1 MNHRIE
7 SMKPSASMVLMAR
20 AKQMQKTDPTVI
32 GLAGGEPDFAT
43 PDRIS
48 MAAIRSLSEG
58 YTHYVVGPGLPE
70 LRAAIAKKLREENGL
85 EYDENCILVTPG
97 GKNAIYLA
105 VQAILNEGDEV
116 LVLDPAWVS
125 YEPIVQ
131 AAGGVTVKVK
141 LDYQQDYRITAEALE
156 AACTDKTRLLIINYP
171 NNPTGRI
178 LHKDE
183 ADILEAF
190 MLRHPDVYMLSDEVY
205 EKLVYDG
212 VKSISMGS
220 YPSIRDRVATMNG
233 FSKSVAMTGW
243 RMGYLAAPKVIFDA
257 AYKLYQHSLSCMS
270 GFLQKG
276 AVEAFHC
283 EYETEQMRQTYA
295 YRRDLFTGALNRIPG
310 VRCLKPEG
318 RVLRV
323 GVLRHRRHGL
333 DADVRVSARKRRR
346 CRHARQRLRRGD
358 GLLHALLVCK
368 RDGGSRARRAEDH
381 RRAGKAAEIKTRG
394 AAPVD
399 RSDREKY
406 NTQGGTHHG
415 KKAHVLRRQGR
426 PVDSCSA
433 HAGRHARQH
442 RSSAAAD

>member
-20 AKQMQKTDPTVI
+20 AKEVQQTDPTVI

-48 MAAIRSLSEG
+48 MAAIRSLTEG

-70 LRAAIAKKLREENGL
+70 LRQAIQKKLREENDL
-85 EYDENCILVTPG
+85 DYDVNCIIVTPG

-116 LVLDPAWVS
+116 MVLDPAWVS
-125 YEPIVQ
+125 YEPIIQ

-156 AACTDKTRLLIINYP
+156 AACTDKTRLIIINYP

-190 MLRHPDVYMLSDEVY
+190 MLRHPQVYMLSDEVY

-212 VKSISMGS
+212 AKSISMVAN
-220 YPSIRDRVATMNG
+220 PSIHDRVATMNG
-233 FSKSVAMTGW
+233 FSKSAAMTGW
-243 RMGYLAAPKVIFDA
+243 RMGYLAAPKAIYDV

-276 AVEAFHC
+276 AVEAFSC
-283 EYETEQMRQTYA
+283 EYETEQMRKTYA
-295 YRRDLFTGALNRIPG
+295 YRRDMFTGAQNKIPG

-318 RVLRV
+318 AFSAWVFFDIGGMDSTQMCEYLLENAGVV
-323 GVLRHRRHGL
+323 GMPGSAYGEETACCRRFSFANATEDL
-333 DADVRVSARKRRR
+333 ERSARKIT
-346 CRHARQRLRRGD
+346 D
-358 GLLHALLVCK
+358 ALLK
-368 RDGGSRARRAEDH
+368 LQQ
-381 RRAGKAAEIKTRG
+381 K
-394 AAPVD
+394 
-399 RSDREKY
+399 
-406 NTQGGTHHG
+406 
-415 KKAHVLRRQGR
+415 
-426 PVDSCSA
+426 
-433 HAGRHARQH
+433 
-442 RSSAAAD
+442 

>member
-20 AKQMQKTDPTVI
+20 AKEMQKTDPTVI

-48 MAAIRSLSEG
+48 MAAIRSLTEG

-70 LRAAIAKKLREENGL
+70 LRQAIQKKLREENGL
-85 EYDENCILVTPG
+85 DYDVNCIMVTPG

-116 LVLDPAWVS
+116 MVLDPAWVS
-125 YEPIVQ
+125 YEPIIQ

-156 AACTDKTRLLIINYP
+156 AVCTDKTRLIIINYP

-190 MLRHPDVYMLSDEVY
+190 MLRHPQVYMLSDEVY

-212 VKSISMGS
+212 AKSISMGA
-220 YPSIRDRVATMNG
+220 YPSIHDRVATMNG
-233 FSKSVAMTGW
+233 FSKSAAMTGW
-243 RMGYLAAPKVIFDA
+243 RMGYLAAPKAIYDV

-276 AVEAFHC
+276 AVEAFSC
-283 EYETEQMRQTYA
+283 EYETEQMRKTYA
-295 YRRDLFTGALNRIPG
+295 YRRDMFTGALNKIPG

-318 RVLRV
+318 AFYAWVFFDIGGMDSTQMCEYLLENAGVV
-323 GVLRHRRHGL
+323 GTPGSGFGPSGEGYFRLTV
-333 DADVRVSARKRRR
+333 APTARRR
-346 CRHARQRLRRGD
+346 PAACASPSPTPPRIWSGRRG
-358 GLLHALLVCK
+358 
-368 RDGGSRARRAEDH
+368 RSP
-381 RRAGKAAEIKTRG
+381 TR
-394 AAPVD
+394 
-399 RSDREKY
+399 
-406 NTQGGTHHG
+406 
-415 KKAHVLRRQGR
+415 
-426 PVDSCSA
+426 C
-433 HAGRHARQH
+433 
-442 RSSAAAD
+442 

>member
-20 AKQMQKTDPTVI
+20 AKEMQKTDPTVI

-48 MAAIRSLSEG
+48 MAAIRSLTEG

-70 LRAAIAKKLREENGL
+70 LRQAIQKKLREENDL
-85 EYDENCILVTPG
+85 DYDVNCIIVTPG

-116 LVLDPAWVS
+116 MVLDPAWVS
-125 YEPIVQ
+125 YEPIIQ

-156 AACTDKTRLLIINYP
+156 AACTDKTRLIII

-190 MLRHPDVYMLSDEVY
+190 MLRHPQVYMLSDEVY

-212 VKSISMGS
+212 AKSISMGA
-220 YPSIRDRVATMNG
+220 YPSIHDRVATMNG
-233 FSKSVAMTGW
+233 FSKSAAMTGW
-243 RMGYLAAPKVIFDA
+243 RMGYLAAPKAIYDV

-276 AVEAFHC
+276 AVEAFSC
-283 EYETEQMRQTYA
+283 EYETEQMRKTYA
-295 YRRDLFTGALNRIPG
+295 YRRDMFTGALNKIPG

-318 RVLRV
+318 AFYAWVFFDIGGMDSTQMCEYLLENAGVV
-323 GVLRHRRHGL
+323 GMPGSAYGEETACCMRFSFANATEDLER
-333 DADVRVSARKRRR
+333 AARKIT
-346 CRHARQRLRRGD
+346 D
-358 GLLHALLVCK
+358 ALLK
-368 RDGGSRARRAEDH
+368 LQQ
-381 RRAGKAAEIKTRG
+381 K
-394 AAPVD
+394 
-399 RSDREKY
+399 
-406 NTQGGTHHG
+406 
-415 KKAHVLRRQGR
+415 
-426 PVDSCSA
+426 
-433 HAGRHARQH
+433 
-442 RSSAAAD
+442 

>member
-243 RMGYLAAPKVIFDA
+243 RMGYLAAPKAIFDA
-257 AYKLYQHSLSCMS
+257 AYKLYQHSLSCMERLS
-270 GFLQKG
+270 
-276 AVEAFHC
+276 A
-283 EYETEQMRQTYA
+283 
-295 YRRDLFTGALNRIPG
+295 
-310 VRCLKPEG
+310 EG
-318 RVLRV
+318 RRRSLPLRV
-323 GVLRHRRHGL
+323 RNRADAPDLRLSPRPVHRGAQQNPRRALPQARG
-333 DADVRVSARKRRR
+333 ARSTRGCSSTSAAWTRRR
-346 CRHARQRLRRGD
+346 CASICSKTQ
-358 GLLHALLVCK
+358 ALWACPAAPT
-368 RDGGSRARRAEDH
+368 ARRRPAACASRLQT
-381 RRAGKAAEIKTRG
+381 RRRI
-394 AAPVD
+394 
-399 RSDREKY
+399 
-406 NTQGGTHHG
+406 
-415 KKAHVLRRQGR
+415 
-426 PVDSCSA
+426 
-433 HAGRHARQH
+433 
-442 RSSAAAD
+442 SSAPSRRSPTRWQSCRNKNTGRSPG